1 MDDFT
6 TQALAAANT
15 QSSIQTGSP
24 SRRNN
29 AVSSPIAVAGLADTV
44 RKAIDGMARAKV
56 SADVLN
62 AKAQR
67 LVGNIANVD
76 AIARELDSANEQLEA
91 AVASVGVPLEGSDQG
106 GESGAKNEFNTDAT
120 GTSGVAPPSS
130 VAQSGIVANSPEHG
144 IKLSLNAVTAQ

>member
-1 MDDFT
+1 M
-6 TQALAAANT
+6 
-15 QSSIQTGSP
+15 
-24 SRRNN
+24 
-29 AVSSPIAVAGLADTV
+29 SSPIAVAGLADTV

-91 AVASVGVPLEGSDQG
+91 AVASVGVPLEGSEGSGPGLDQG
-106 GESGAKNEFNTDAT
+106 GEVGAQNANNTDAT
-120 GTSGVAPPSS
+120 VPSGVVPPSS
-130 VAQSGIVANSPEHG
+130 ADQNGIVANSPEHG